1 MPPKRSKTPKT
12 IRRSKRVAEK
22 VAKQN
27 EEINRNNEWAHLLEG
42 YSGNP
47 LIHKFLDMGDIA
59 NLTETSQEA
68 KNYALETSTVED
80 IDDGRFMNAWN
91 KAGIQDYY
99 YSIPKIRR
107 LKDGTV
113 KTIMFVIPKNEA
125 GELNSHRRY
134 VYDAHGHGRRHRF
147 QRIGLINKLDLGYKF
162 KELFSATEGRGRRAY
177 IHEVYDF
184 PFNPSGKN
192 APLDIVG
199 DMGHIV
205 EIDIVLGVEPIIFH
219 NRRYADMLR
228 QRHPDIV
235 TIVEEGDHEVPNR
248 YNKEELTKAYTE
260 ECKRWFTQV
269 FLNPQITKIPLTKN
283 KVGWEK
289 FKQNMLDIYN
299 SLTVFCQPL
308 TDNGFCAILG
318 GGKKTKKKRKRKK
331 TKRRKTKRKRKK
343 RKKRK
348 KTRRRR

>member
-1 MPPKRSKTPKT
+1 MPPKRSKTL
-12 IRRSKRVAEK
+12 RRSKRVAK
-22 VAKQN
+22 NVARQN
-27 EEINRNNEWAHLLEG
+27 EEINRTNEWTHLLDG
-42 YSGNP
+42 IPSGNP

-59 NLTETSQEA
+59 TLTETSQEA

-99 YSIPKIRR
+99 YSVPKRRR
-107 LKDGTV
+107 LKDGTI
-113 KTIMFVIPKNEA
+113 KTIMFVIPKDEA
-125 GELNSHRRY
+125 GELDSSKRY
-134 VYDAHGHGRRHRF
+134 VYDAIGRRWRF
-147 QRIGLINKLDLGYKF
+147 QRTGLINKLDLGYKF

-199 DMGHIV
+199 EMGLIT
-205 EIDIVLGVEPIIFH
+205 EIDPFLGPIVFH
-219 NRRYADMLR
+219 NKRYADILR
-228 QRHPDIV
+228 KRHNTIV
-235 TIVEEGDHEVPNR
+235 TSGTTDIDGTILNR
-248 YNKEELTKAYTE
+248 YNKEQLTKAYTE

-269 FLNPQITKIPLTKN
+269 FLNPRVTKIPLTKN

-299 SLTVFCQPL
+299 SLTVLCQPL
-308 TDNGFCAILG
+308 TDNGLCVILG

-331 TKRRKTKRKRKK
+331 TKRRRKK
-343 RKKRK
+343 RKKKTRK
-348 KTRRRR
+348 RKTRRRR

>member
-1 MPPKRSKTPKT
+1 
-12 IRRSKRVAEK
+12 
-22 VAKQN
+22 
-27 EEINRNNEWAHLLEG
+27 
-42 YSGNP
+42 
-47 LIHKFLDMGDIA
+47 MG
-59 NLTETSQEA
+59 
-68 KNYALETSTVED
+68 
-80 IDDGRFMNAWN
+80 
-91 KAGIQDYY
+91 
-99 YSIPKIRR
+99 P
-107 LKDGTV
+107 
-113 KTIMFVIPKNEA
+113 
-125 GELNSHRRY
+125 
-134 VYDAHGHGRRHRF
+134 
-147 QRIGLINKLDLGYKF
+147 
-162 KELFSATEGRGRRAY
+162 
-177 IHEVYDF
+177 
-184 PFNPSGKN
+184 
-192 APLDIVG
+192 
-199 DMGHIV
+199 IV

-348 KTRRRR
+348 KKTRRHR